1 MTEIKIKG
9 TKNILILTYWSY
21 HDALIQ
27 TYTLPYV
34 RIIKKYLPAK
44 SKIFL
49 VTLEQKQHNLS
60 TCQVETPDTTKKIKE
75 TLKKENIY
83 WIDLVYYKFGLVA
96 MLYWVFYFLKLHI
109 LAAGKKIK
117 YIHAWCTPAGA
128 IGYFLSLLTNRPLI
142 IDSYEPHAEAMVEN
156 GNWRYDSLAF
166 KILFKLE
173 KLQTKRAQYFISTT
187 KGMQSYAYDKYG
199 VRIGKFPLSTRAER
213 ELGLPRSEVYP
224 VGRNGRTRVRT
235 YRGGGVNFYVKP
247 ACVDLNLF
255 SQKNLKK
262 ETLVKKYGY
271 NNKIVCV
278 YAGKFGGI
286 YLEQEVFDFL
296 KVAHDYWGE
305 KFRVLLL
312 TNHKKEEIYALAEKS
327 KFDIE
332 LINFKFVRHNE
343 MPDYLGLA
351 DFAINPVKPIPT
363 KRFCTSIK
371 DGEYWALG
379 LPVVITKNISDDSKI
394 IQDNKIG
401 AVMTDLNNDAYLK
414 AVTEIDEILKK
425 YSRKELF
432 DKIRSVAIKYRSF
445 NIAEKIYQEIYGEL
459 ENQ

>member
-1 MTEIKIKG
+1 M
-9 TKNILILTYWSY
+9 L
-21 HDALIQ
+21 
-27 TYTLPYV
+27 
-34 RIIKKYLPAK
+34 
-44 SKIFL
+44 F
-49 VTLEQKQHNLS
+49 
-60 TCQVETPDTTKKIKE
+60 
-75 TLKKENIY
+75 
-83 WIDLVYYKFGLVA
+83 WI
-96 MLYWVFYFLKLHI
+96 FYFIKL
-109 LAAGKKIK
+109 LFVVLGKKIK

-156 GNWRYDSLAF
+156 GNWRYDSLAY

-173 KLQTKRAQYFISTT
+173 KLQSKKAKYIISNTE
-187 KGMQSYAYDKYG
+187 GMREYAKHKYG
-199 VRIGKFPLSTRAER
+199 IS
-213 ELGLPRSEVYP
+213 LGFSHSHCHSYS
-224 VGRNGRTRVRT
+224 
-235 YRGGGVNFYVKP
+235 FVKP

-262 ETLVKKYGY
+262 EALVKKYGY

-312 TNHKKEEIYALAEKS
+312 TSHKKKEIYAYAKKS
-327 KFDIE
+327 KFNID
-332 LINFKFVRHNE
+332 LINIKFVRHNE
-343 MPDYLGLA
+343 IPDYIGLA

-379 LPVVITKNISDDSKI
+379 LPVVITKNISDDSFI
-394 IQDNKIG
+394 IKQNKIG
-401 AVMTDLNNDAYLK
+401 AVLDDLSNEAYLK
-414 AVTEIDEILKK
+414 AVTEIDKILKK
-425 YSRKELF
+425 YSKKELF

-459 ENQ
+459 EN

>member
-1 MTEIKIKG
+1 MTKIKIKE

-34 RIIKKYLPAK
+34 RIIKKYLPAN

-60 TCQVETPDTTKKIKE
+60 SCQVETPGTTKKIKE

-83 WIDLVYYKFGLVA
+83 WINFKYYKFGFKAALH
-96 MLYWVFYFLKLHI
+96 WIFYFLKL
-109 LAAGKKIK
+109 LLLVAGKEIK

-128 IGYFLSLLTNRPLI
+128 IGYFLSLLTNWPLI

-156 GNWRYDSLAF
+156 GNWRYDSLAY
-166 KILFKLE
+166 KLLFKLE

-187 KGMQSYAYDKYG
+187 KGMQSYAYEKYG
-199 VRIGKFPLSTRAER
+199 IKIGKFPLSTHLPPLSTPVER
-213 ELGLPRSEVYP
+213 GLGLPHSEE
-224 VGRNGRTRVRT
+224 RA
-235 YRGGGVNFYVKP
+235 YRGGEVNFYVKP

-262 ETLVKKYGY
+262 EALVKKYGY

-286 YLEQEVFDFL
+286 YLEQEVFDFF
-296 KVAHDYWGE
+296 KIAHDYWGE

-312 TNHKKEEIYALAEKS
+312 TSHKKEEIESYAEKS
-327 KFDIE
+327 KFDID
-332 LINFKFVRHNE
+332 LINIKFVRHNE
-343 MPDYLGLA
+343 IPDYLGLA

-401 AVMTDLNNDAYLK
+401 TVLADLNNDAYLK
-414 AVTEIDEILKK
+414 AVTEIDEILKA
-425 YSRKELF
+425 YSRKDLF
-432 DKIRSVAIKYRSF
+432 YKIRSVAIKYRSF

-459 ENQ
+459 EN